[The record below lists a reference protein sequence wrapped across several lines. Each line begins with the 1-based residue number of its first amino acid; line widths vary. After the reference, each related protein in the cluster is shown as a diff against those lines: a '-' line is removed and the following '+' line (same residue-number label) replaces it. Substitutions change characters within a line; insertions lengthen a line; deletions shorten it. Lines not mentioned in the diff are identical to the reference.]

1 MSSSSIHTGLSTDF
15 QLFQMLLL
23 IIWQNSRNEFIAE
36 FQVACLIA
44 DAQLY
49 YASIIK
55 YFIKDIFS

>member
-1 MSSSSIHTGLSTDF
+1 MSSSSIHTALSTDF

-23 IIWQNSRNEFIAE
+23 IWQNSRNEFIAE